1 MQKLIEFEFFPCI
14 KLTQSLKLYN
24 FNKCVIVMSSNFLK
38 NDMSPC
44 LSYQSMSRIC
54 MHASLLRTS
63 HLHQTGG

>member
-1 MQKLIEFEFFPCI
+1 MQKLIDFEFFPCI

-44 LSYQSMSRIC
+44 LCPINLCLVFVC
-54 MHASLLRTS
+54 MLLC
-63 HLHQTGG
+63 